1 MRPAPLCRCGLRG
14 LLDRIHPV
22 DKSLLL
28 FMLVLLI
35 QSAYSMFCPGGTGQ
49 AAEDI
54 DIIVR
59 TSAAAIFGYFLS
71 ANFIRHTASGGQ
83 TPPAAALR
91 TLETGGGTPPAPGAP
106 AARIGFADT
115 ESGAE
120 PAVLET
126 GSAQEES
133 DPPDEN
139 SAANCLQVVVA
150 TGIGLFCLVTLLVLR
165 NLNQWGLAVESDSA
179 AASVVQFR
187 DFVSGCVGFL
197 IGCPTHSD
205 KSSS

>member
-83 TPPAAALR
+83 TPPRRRAAY
-91 TLETGGGTPPAPGAP
+91 TGDGWRHAPGPRRSCRPHRLCRHGERSRASGP
-106 AARIGFADT
+106 GNRQCSGRIRSAR
-115 ESGAE
+115 
-120 PAVLET
+120 
-126 GSAQEES
+126 
-133 DPPDEN
+133 
-139 SAANCLQVVVA
+139 
-150 TGIGLFCLVTLLVLR
+150 
-165 NLNQWGLAVESDSA
+165 
-179 AASVVQFR
+179 
-187 DFVSGCVGFL
+187 
-197 IGCPTHSD
+197 
-205 KSSS
+205 